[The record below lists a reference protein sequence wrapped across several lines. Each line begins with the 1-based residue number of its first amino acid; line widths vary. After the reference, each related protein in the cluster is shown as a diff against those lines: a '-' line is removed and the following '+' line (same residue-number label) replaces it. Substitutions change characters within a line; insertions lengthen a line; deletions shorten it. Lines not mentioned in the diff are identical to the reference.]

1 MKKPNIK
8 VVITICII
16 LVVFIVSIV
25 IIAVNKSTVQNN
37 TSSNT
42 SESISTTSSD
52 ISTTSSDIS
61 TIDENSSENSN
72 YSSSSSNDSSTTSTS
87 TKEPD
92 NSQTES
98 TSSTNESID
107 ESSDIIPDLIRPT
120 IDFTLI
126 DIDFAG
132 ESNLTAAQNTSATR
146 IKFAQMIAKATA
158 PKQIDYVDI
167 LDTSTPTRVIVD
179 VHFENG
185 SVVNYSVLFDN
196 LNSYNFIR
204 CGTTEEYEFIMN
216 GGNL

>member
-37 TSSNT
+37 TSSNI

-72 YSSSSSNDSSTTSTS
+72 YSSSSSNNNSTTSTS
-87 TKEPD
+87 TNESD

>member
-1 MKKPNIK
+1 MKKPNTK
-8 VVITICII
+8 VVIAICII

-42 SESISTTSSD
+42 SESISTTSSA

-87 TKEPD
+87 TNESD

>member
-87 TKEPD
+87 TNESD

>member
-1 MKKPNIK
+1 M
-8 VVITICII
+8 
-16 LVVFIVSIV
+16 
-25 IIAVNKSTVQNN
+25 
-37 TSSNT
+37 
-42 SESISTTSSD
+42 
-52 ISTTSSDIS
+52 
-61 TIDENSSENSN
+61 
-72 YSSSSSNDSSTTSTS
+72 
-87 TKEPD
+87 
-92 NSQTES
+92 
-98 TSSTNESID
+98 
-107 ESSDIIPDLIRPT
+107 
-120 IDFTLI
+120 I